1 MDPTARVIHGRGDT
15 SPSSAEPWLAA
26 FGAGAELANGSYLA
40 GLPGARTRGTI
51 S

>member
-1 MDPTARVIHGRGDT
+1 MDPTARVIHAGDIAEL
-15 SPSSAEPWLAA
+15 AEPWLAA

-40 GLPGARTRGTI
+40 VCGARTRGTI

>member
-1 MDPTARVIHGRGDT
+1 MDPTARVIHAGDITELGRT
-15 SPSSAEPWLAA
+15 VAAA

-40 GLPGARTRGTI
+40 VCSGTY